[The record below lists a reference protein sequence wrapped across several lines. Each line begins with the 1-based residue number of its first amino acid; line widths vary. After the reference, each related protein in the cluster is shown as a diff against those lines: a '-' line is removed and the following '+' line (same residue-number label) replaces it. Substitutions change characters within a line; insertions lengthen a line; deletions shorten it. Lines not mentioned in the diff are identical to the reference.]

1 MRGAGEYGPGSPDNP
16 ATGEVI
22 CGVAIQTFLPRKILV
37 TGASGFVGQFL
48 LEKLVSSAQTGTTI
62 VALHNH
68 GLDPVLEGRFGDRV
82 VWIKGDI
89 AADDLSEAAA
99 GVDTVFHLAAYSTT
113 SEADDERRRLA
124 RVNVLGTRRL
134 ATACKESGAR
144 HFIFVSS
151 IAACE
156 AATVPEID
164 EESGVPVSAY
174 GRSKKAAEQLLMEMA
189 GNGFEVTVLR
199 PTALFGENHL
209 GSVYELAKLID
220 QGRFFLFGRGN
231 GQTNFY
237 YIRDF
242 VDVLSAVQHDPRTFG
257 QTFIAADESIALREL
272 AFLIGA
278 EIELRRNV
286 PSIPYSLGF
295 CVAAACDVASKI
307 VGRPL
312 PLSMRRFRAMT
323 GNTSYSSRKLKE
335 VLGIFPAFGTREGLR
350 KAVAWYRLAELIGAR
365 S

>member
-1 MRGAGEYGPGSPDNP
+1 M
-16 ATGEVI
+16 
-22 CGVAIQTFLPRKILV
+22 
-37 TGASGFVGQFL
+37 
-48 LEKLVSSAQTGTTI
+48 
-62 VALHNH
+62 
-68 GLDPVLEGRFGDRV
+68 
-82 VWIKGDI
+82 
-89 AADDLSEAAA
+89 
-99 GVDTVFHLAAYSTT
+99 
-113 SEADDERRRLA
+113 
-124 RVNVLGTRRL
+124 
-134 ATACKESGAR
+134 
-144 HFIFVSS
+144 
-151 IAACE
+151 
-156 AATVPEID
+156 PEID

-278 EIELRRNV
+278 EPTAPQRAEHPLFAWVLRC
-286 PSIPYSLGF
+286 G
-295 CVAAACDVASKI
+295 CV
-307 VGRPL
+307 
-312 PLSMRRFRAMT
+312 
-323 GNTSYSSRKLKE
+323 
-335 VLGIFPAFGTREGLR
+335 
-350 KAVAWYRLAELIGAR
+350 
-365 S
+365 